1 VRATLVRLLC
11 VCALA
16 TIDIL
21 SWFKSSDAAVVLVVD
36 VLFDTLGD
44 AVRALLAVELEAA
57 PSLPPLFVAL
67 GCRGLTGFLTRGVT
81 TLAGFLSFLARH
93 TNNNNA
99 IISINMSI
107 NANTL
112 PTLPDLTGDGG
123 CSSGTCSAAASGCA
137 SGMYDGA
144 TFECNR
150 RRLRLLHTHTHIR
163 RSGVTNDEL
172 PSIAQR
178 DDVELQFHTASKAYR
193 FLGSMGELSPS
204 GSARCVVYNK

>member
-1 VRATLVRLLC
+1 VR
-11 VCALA
+11 ALA

-99 IISINMSI
+99 IISINISINISISISI

-150 RRLRLLHTHTHIR
+150 RRLRLLHTHTH
-163 RSGVTNDEL
+163 THQKEWW
-172 PSIAQR
+172 
-178 DDVELQFHTASKAYR
+178 HK
-193 FLGSMGELSPS
+193 
-204 GSARCVVYNK
+204 